1 MITPNKKHRWE
12 FFYGIIIGKSYNID
26 NIIKCHTAFCC
37 KEGAKS
43 NPCGKMVMCIVAFC
57 DINAFLSNFLEG
69 DLFL

>member
-1 MITPNKKHRWE
+1 MITPNKKTPLGV
-12 FFYGIIIGKSYNID
+12 FYGIIIGKSYNID

-43 NPCGKMVMCIVAFC
+43 NPCGKMVMCIVVFC
-57 DINAFLSNFLEG
+57 DINVFLSNFLEG